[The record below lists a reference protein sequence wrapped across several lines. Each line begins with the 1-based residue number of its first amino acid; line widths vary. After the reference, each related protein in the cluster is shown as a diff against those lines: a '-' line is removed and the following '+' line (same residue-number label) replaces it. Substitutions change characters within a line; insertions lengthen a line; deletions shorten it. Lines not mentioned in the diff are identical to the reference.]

1 MNPLNFYRQILPRT
15 YVGAGGP
22 IGIGLGIESFE
33 KIVFRGDGPHDVT
46 LRKKGVLYKI
56 IVLSTS
62 MYSKFGVF
70 YCIYESQIAS
80 KVNIINSSVIKASLN
95 GDTGVLTISDSG
107 NCIVYIEELVS

>member
-1 MNPLNFYRQILPRT
+1 
-15 YVGAGGP
+15 
-22 IGIGLGIESFE
+22 
-33 KIVFRGDGPHDVT
+33 
-46 LRKKGVLYKI
+46 
-56 IVLSTS
+56 